1 MSPMLI
7 VIHKSPSLSI
17 RMGVS
22 LRQSEIRL
30 NSSGIPAEGAELMC
44 QVLERKGG
52 TLGLAPQTF

>member
-1 MSPMLI
+1 MLI